1 MFTAS
6 PDERLCQ
13 GDIIE
18 GIEVVEAFATPPS
31 ALWTV
36 VVLTNDCDIDKPNH
50 SVIQVARVVL
60 LSVVDRGR
68 AGDIRKGRVPAAMM
82 LEAHDALEE
91 SFVDFR
97 HIHRVERSRL
107 LEALSKGLRRA
118 AMSEDGRTAL
128 LYRLWLYF
136 ARRQQPRKEGE
147 AAPVVSTSQ
156 PVVPEQDAVA
166 ESDS

>member
-1 MFTAS
+1 MFIAS
-6 PDERLCQ
+6 PDDRLCQ
-13 GDIIE
+13 GDIIDGVE
-18 GIEVVEAFATPPS
+18 LVEAFATPPS

-50 SVIQVARVVL
+50 SVVQVARVVL
-60 LSVVDRGR
+60 LSAVDRGR

-82 LEAHDALEE
+82 LEAHAGLEE

-97 HIHRVERSRL
+97 HIHRVERSQL
-107 LEALSKGLRRA
+107 MEALSKGQRRA

-147 AAPVVSTSQ
+147 AAPAVSTSQ
-156 PVVPEQDAVA
+156 AVVQEPDAA
-166 ESDS
+166 SDKRS